1 MSDEKATLTNPM
13 PETIEPADATERPAP
28 RAGTTL
34 STADDLGPVHSPR
47 KRLIRRFMQ
56 HKPAVFGVVFI
67 IFLIV
72 LAFFSPWIAPY
83 DPVASNL
90 RLRGAPPS
98 AAHWFGNDD
107 IGRDILSR
115 LIYGTRIALIVGLG
129 ATSIAVMIG
138 VLVGATAGYFGG
150 KVDFALS
157 RLVDALMAFPILAL
171 LLTLSSIFG
180 PSLRNVVIVI
190 GVTFW
195 ASYARVIRAE
205 VLSLRERDYVLAARA
220 SGASSARIILR
231 HIVPNAIGPVIILA
245 SLAIGSVIIFES
257 ALSFLGMGIQR
268 PTPSWGTMLSDG
280 REYIRNY
287 PHIAIAPGLAIAF
300 TVLAFNL
307 VGDGLRDALD
317 PRERA

>member
-1 MSDEKATLTNPM
+1 MSDQHTVTNPL
-13 PETIEPADATERPAP
+13 PETTAPQDSTERPAP
-28 RAGTTL
+28 RAGTAL
-34 STADDLGPVHSPR
+34 AQADHLGPATNPR
-47 KRLIRRFMQ
+47 KRTIRRFMR
-56 HKPAVFGVVFI
+56 HKPAVFGVGFI
-67 IFLIV
+67 IFLIL
-72 LAFFSPWIAPY
+72 LALFSPWIAPY
-83 DPVASNL
+83 DPVDSNL

-98 AAHWFGNDD
+98 SEYWLGNDD

-150 KVDFALS
+150 KVDFLLS

-171 LLTLSSIFG
+171 LLTLSTIFG
-180 PSLRNVVIVI
+180 PSLRNVVLVI

-220 SGASSARIILR
+220 SGATNRRIILR

-317 PRERA
+317 PRERS

>member
-1 MSDEKATLTNPM
+1 MSDKTTLTNPM
-13 PETIEPADATERPAP
+13 PETTAPLDSTERPAP
-28 RAGTTL
+28 RAGTAL
-34 STADDLGPVHSPR
+34 AQADHMGPSQTPR
-47 KRLIRRFMQ
+47 KRTIRRFMR
-56 HKPAVFGVVFI
+56 HKPAVFGVFFI

-72 LAFFSPWIAPY
+72 LALFSPWIAPY
-83 DPVASNL
+83 DPVDSNL
-90 RLRGAPPS
+90 RMRGAPPS
-98 AAHWFGNDD
+98 AEHWFGNDD

-129 ATSIAVMIG
+129 ATSIAVTIG
-138 VLVGATAGYFGG
+138 VLVGATAGFFGG
-150 KVDFALS
+150 KVDFLLS

-220 SGASSARIILR
+220 SGATNRRIILR

-307 VGDGLRDALD
+307 IGDGLRDALD
-317 PRERA
+317 PRERS